1 LPAAL
6 LVAMSDFLD
15 PGRGREQGGDFQVSP
30 TFFIAVF
37 AVGFLIAAL
46 GHLVR
51 SRALMAAGVVLV
63 MAATLLLPVAY
74 TLSR

>member
-1 LPAAL
+1 
-6 LVAMSDFLD
+6 V
-15 PGRGREQGGDFQVSP
+15 
-30 TFFIAVF
+30 
-37 AVGFLIAAL
+37 IAAL

-51 SRALMAAGVVLV
+51 SRALVAAGVVLV

>member
-15 PGRGREQGGDFQVSP
+15 PGRGPEQGGDFQVSP

>member
-1 LPAAL
+1 MSASL

-15 PGRGREQGGDFQVSP
+15 PGRGPEQGGDFRVSP
-30 TFFIAVF
+30 TFFITVF
-37 AVGFLIAAL
+37 VVGFLIAAL
-46 GHLVR
+46 GHLVK
-51 SRALMAAGVVLV
+51 SRALVAVGVVLV